1 MYVSRSEDQPR
12 PVRVYEMKV
21 DSENMK
27 PSSVVSLSPTLS
39 FNDSFSF
46 GEYCAHGISFGEMKM

>member
-1 MYVSRSEDQPR
+1 
-12 PVRVYEMKV
+12 MKV

-46 GEYCAHGISFGEMKM
+46 GEYCAGEISFLE